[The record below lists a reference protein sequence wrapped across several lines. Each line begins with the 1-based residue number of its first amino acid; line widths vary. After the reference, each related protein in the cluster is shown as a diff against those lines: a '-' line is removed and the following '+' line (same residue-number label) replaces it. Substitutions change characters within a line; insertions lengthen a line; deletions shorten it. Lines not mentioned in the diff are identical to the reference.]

1 MQTNL
6 HKPLEG
12 ITLSQAGMNSV
23 EQNSTVSECTGVLEI
38 NWSLKTY
45 GFGVMLI
52 IQLNKQNSYL
62 SVSDQ

>member
-6 HKPLEG
+6 HKHLEG
-12 ITLSQAGMNSV
+12 IILSQAGMNSV
-23 EQNSTVSECTGVLEI
+23 ENSTVSECTGVLEI